1 MKRNIYDGL
10 LERPCLFSVQC
21 TFRASKVLMRLTIRN
36 KLSIILALGVISLAT
51 IGYLLYSDAPLR
63 IALSSPG
70 TPDQSLFKAVNGLR
84 AGLKDIETI
93 ELRYALSGDPN
104 LLTSYNEASS
114 AIQHSTSDLNELS
127 ANDTELRQNL
137 ASLKTL
143 IAERLSVSDQ
153 IIAARNKGG
162 WKAAEQLVR
171 TGSGTL
177 TSERIEAV
185 LASLEQNGFR
195 ANVFQGKVLAQSFQ
209 NGVVLLVAGYLAV
222 FVVLLLA
229 VAIVGR
235 GFARRRNIAQSL
247 LELRE
252 RNRLFTEGL
261 KDAALYM
268 LETDGSISHW
278 NAAAE
283 RLQGF
288 SKHEIEGRHFSM
300 LFPEEDIRSGKAGHW
315 LKLAEADGRY
325 EQVGLQLRKDGSQFQ
340 ARTVISPV
348 RGRKG
353 ALQGYSV
360 VTRDI
365 TELKRNEELLKKL
378 SLTVDQA
385 ADVVII
391 TDRGG
396 KVEFMNKAVEEVTG
410 FTRDEI
416 TARGIGLL
424 QNREQDEN
432 VSREMWDTVLS
443 GKSFTAEVTTSKK
456 NGDALYLEEVV
467 TPIKDNRGKV
477 THMVFTGTDVTP
489 IKLMRSK
496 LDFLTSYDSLTG
508 LPNRDLMTD
517 RLRRDVE
524 RCAAKDARMR
534 GTVAVVAIDI
544 DRFKYINE
552 IYGLD
557 SGNKVLKQ
565 VAESLSVSVS
575 KGDTV
580 GRLGS
585 DEFGMVLHD
594 IRQPADVVLFVK
606 MIMKNVP
613 QIIMSGG
620 EEISVTLAAGI
631 AMYPT
636 DGRDASTLMKN
647 ADTALAKAK
656 ALGRNRYQFYTS
668 DMNVGIS
675 ELVFMEQSL
684 SEALG
689 NTEYLL
695 TFQPYC
701 YLSTRA
707 VAGAEALL
715 KWNNEEFGQVSPSK
729 FIPLLEETGMII
741 DVGKWVLTT
750 ACRQIRNWSMGKAP
764 LPVAVNLSPSQF
776 RHEYLV
782 ETVEGIIRETGID
795 PRHLT
800 LEITEST
807 FMKDQDFAIT
817 VLQRLKDLGV
827 RISIDDFGT
836 GYSSL
841 SYLKKF
847 PVDYVKIDQSFVKDV
862 DTDPDTTSLVT
873 AIIAMAHSLGLKT
886 IAEGVETE
894 EQWKILRLLK
904 CDMAQGYYF
913 SPAVSA
919 EDFEKFIV

>member
-1 MKRNIYDGL
+1 M
-10 LERPCLFSVQC
+10 S
-21 TFRASKVLMRLTIRN
+21 LTIRK
-36 KLSIILALGVISLAT
+36 KLGIILALGVISVGS
-51 IGYLLYSDAPLR
+51 IGYLLYSDAVLR
-63 IALSSPG
+63 TALSSAG
-70 TPDQSLFKAVNGLR
+70 APDQSLLRTINSLR
-84 AGLKDIETI
+84 AGLKDIETA
-93 ELRYALSGDPN
+93 ELRYALTGDRDF
-104 LLTSYNEASS
+104 LTVYNNASS
-114 AIQHSTSDLNELS
+114 ALRHFTTDLRGLS
-127 ANDTELRQNL
+127 PNDAEHRQNL
-137 ASLKTL
+137 ASLKSL
-143 IAERLSVSDQ
+143 IAERLTVTDQ
-153 IIAARNKGG
+153 IIAARNRGG
-162 WKAAEQLVR
+162 WKAAEKLER
-171 TGSGTL
+171 AGAGKL
-177 TSERIEAV
+177 TSERIEEV
-185 LASLEQNGFR
+185 LAGLEQDSFR
-195 ANVFQGKVLAQSFQ
+195 ETVFQSRILAQGFQ
-209 NGVVLLVAGYLAV
+209 KGAQLLIAGYLAV
-222 FVVLLLA
+222 FVLLLLA
-229 VAIVGR
+229 VAVVGR
-235 GFARRRNIAQSL
+235 EFARRRNIAQSL

-252 RNRLFTEGL
+252 RDRLLTEGL
-261 KDAALYM
+261 KDAALFM
-268 LETDGSISHW
+268 LGTDGSISRW

-283 RLQGF
+283 RLQGY
-288 SKHEIEGRHFSM
+288 SKREIEGRHFSE
-300 LFPEEDIRSGKAGHW
+300 LFPEEDIQNGSVGHW
-315 LKLAEADGRY
+315 LKLAEADGCY
-325 EQVGLQLRKDGSQFQ
+325 EQVGRQLRKDGSLFH

-348 RGRKG
+348 RGRKNV
-353 ALQGYSV
+353 LRGYSV
-360 VTRDI
+360 VTRDV
-365 TELKRNEELLKKL
+365 TEIKQSEELLKRL

-391 TDRGG
+391 TDGNG
-396 KVEFMNKAVEEVTG
+396 NVEFMNKAVEEITG

-416 TARGIGLL
+416 QAQGISLL
-424 QNREQDEN
+424 QNPAQN
-432 VSREMWDTVLS
+432 VNILREMWDTVLS
-443 GKSFTAEVTTSKK
+443 GKSFTAEVNTVKK

-467 TPIKDNRGKV
+467 TPVKDNRGKV
-477 THMVFTGTDVTP
+477 THVVFTGTDVTP

-524 RCAAKDARMR
+524 RCADKDAGMR

-613 QIIMSGG
+613 QIVMSGG

-631 AMYPT
+631 AIYPA
-636 DGRDASTLMKN
+636 DGRDATTLMKN

-684 SEALG
+684 SEALR

-782 ETVEGIIRETGID
+782 ETVEDIIRETGID

-800 LEITEST
+800 LEVTEST
-807 FMKDQDFAIT
+807 FMKDQDFAVK
-817 VLQRLKDLGV
+817 VLRRLKDIGV

-847 PVDYVKIDQSFVKDV
+847 PVDFVKIDQSFVKDV

-919 EDFEKFIV
+919 EDFEKFMV

>member
-1 MKRNIYDGL
+1 MPCVAKRTRVCG
-10 LERPCLFSVQC
+10 VQR
-21 TFRASKVLMRLTIRN
+21 TFRASEILMSLNIGK
-36 KLSIILALGVISLAT
+36 KLIIVLALGLISLAS
-51 IGYLLYSDAPLR
+51 IGYLLYSDATLR
-63 IALSSPG
+63 MALSSPSA
-70 TPDQSLFKAVNGLR
+70 PDQTLLKAIGGLR
-84 AGLKDIETI
+84 ASLQDIETT
-93 ELRYALSGDPN
+93 ELRFALSGDPN
-104 LLTSYNEASS
+104 VLAAYYKASS
-114 AIQHSTSDLNELS
+114 TIQHFATDLSTISPDDTERKRILTPLS
-127 ANDTELRQNL
+127 A
-137 ASLKTL
+137 L
-143 IAERLSVSDQ
+143 IAERLIITEQ
-153 IIAARNKGG
+153 IIAARNRGG
-162 WKAAEQLVR
+162 WKAAEALVR
-171 TGSGTL
+171 TNSGKS
-177 TSERIEAV
+177 TSERIEVV
-185 LASLEQNGFR
+185 LSALEQEGFR
-195 ANVFQGKVLAQSFQ
+195 ANVSQGRVLARSFQ
-209 NGVVLLVAGYLAV
+209 NGVVLLIAGYLAV
-222 FVVLLLA
+222 FVLLILA

-235 GFARRRNIAQSL
+235 EFARRRNIAQSL

-252 RNRLFTEGL
+252 RNRLLTEGL
-261 KDAALYM
+261 KDAALFM
-268 LETDGSISHW
+268 LENNGTISHW

-288 SKHEIEGRHFSM
+288 SKHEIEGRHFST
-300 LFPEEDIRSGKAGHW
+300 LFPEEDIQYGKAEHW

-325 EQVGLQLRKDGSQFQ
+325 EHVGWRLRKDGSLFQ

-365 TELKRNEELLKKL
+365 TELKRNEELLKRL

-396 KVEFMNKAVEEVTG
+396 KVEFMNKSVEEVTG
-410 FTRDEI
+410 FTRDEV
-416 TARGIGLL
+416 TAHGIGLL
-424 QNREQDEN
+424 QDRELDSK
-432 VSREMWDTVLS
+432 VFREMWDTVLS
-443 GKSFTAEVTTSKK
+443 GKSLSAEVRTEKK
-456 NGDALYLEEVV
+456 NGDLLYLEQVV
-467 TPIKDNRGKV
+467 TPIKDNRGRV
-477 THMVFTGTDVTP
+477 THVVFTGTDITP
-489 IKLMRSK
+489 IKLMRRK
-496 LDFLTSYDSLTG
+496 LDFLASYDSLTG

-517 RLRRDVE
+517 RLCRDVE
-524 RCAAKDARMR
+524 RCATTAAGML
-534 GTVAVVAIDI
+534 GTIAVVAIDI

-552 IYGLD
+552 IYGLE

-594 IRQPADVVLFVK
+594 ISQPADVILFVK

-613 QIIMSGG
+613 QIIMSSG

-631 AMYPT
+631 AMYPA

-647 ADTALAKAK
+647 ADTALSKAK

-675 ELVFMEQSL
+675 ELVFMEQRL
-684 SEALG
+684 SEALS

-701 YLSTRA
+701 YMSTRT

-741 DVGKWVLTT
+741 DVGIWVLTT
-750 ACRQIRNWSMGKAP
+750 ACRQIRNWADEKAA

-782 ETVEGIIRETGID
+782 ETVESIIRETGID
-795 PRHLT
+795 PRYLT

-817 VLQRLKDLGV
+817 VLKRLKDIGV
-827 RISIDDFGT
+827 LISIDDFGT

-847 PVDYVKIDQSFVKDV
+847 PVDYIKIDQSFVKDV

-873 AIIAMAHSLGLKT
+873 AIITMAHSLGLKT

-913 SPAVSA
+913 SPAVSS
-919 EDFEKFIV
+919 EDFEKFLT

>member
-1 MKRNIYDGL
+1 M
-10 LERPCLFSVQC
+10 S
-21 TFRASKVLMRLTIRN
+21 LTIRK
-36 KLSIILALGVISLAT
+36 KLSIILALGVLSLAV
-51 IGYLLYSDAPLR
+51 IGYLLYSDAPLQIVLR
-63 IALSSPG
+63 NPG
-70 TPDQSLFKAVNGLR
+70 TPDQTLLKTINNIR
-84 AGLKDIETI
+84 AGLKDIETA

-104 LLTSYNEASS
+104 ILTAYSNASS
-114 AIQHSTSDLNELS
+114 AVRHFTVDLSGLS
-127 ANDTELRQNL
+127 SNDAEHRQNL
-137 ASLKTL
+137 ASLKSL
-143 IAERLSVSDQ
+143 IAERLRITDQ
-153 IIAARNKGG
+153 IIDARNRGG
-162 WKAAEQLVR
+162 WKAAEKLVR
-171 TGSGTL
+171 TGTGKL

-185 LASLEQNGFR
+185 LAGLEQDGFR
-195 ANVFQGKVLAQSFQ
+195 ENVFQGKARAESFQ
-209 NGVVLLVAGYLAV
+209 NGVVLLIAGYLAV
-222 FVVLLLA
+222 FIVLLLA
-229 VAIVGR
+229 VAVVGR
-235 GFARRRNIAQSL
+235 EFARRRNLAQSL

-252 RNRLFTEGL
+252 RNRLLTEGL
-261 KDAALYM
+261 RDAALFM
-268 LETDGSISHW
+268 LDTDGSISHW

-288 SKHEIEGRHFSM
+288 SKREIEGRHVSR
-300 LFPEEDIRSGKAGHW
+300 LFPEEDVQNGKAAHW

-325 EQVGLQLRKDGSQFQ
+325 EHVGWQLRKDGSLFQ

-348 RGRKG
+348 RGRKDE
-353 ALQGYSV
+353 LQGYSV

-365 TELKRNEELLKKL
+365 TELKRSEELLKKF

-385 ADVVII
+385 ADMVII
-391 TDRGG
+391 TDRSG
-396 KVEFMNKAVEEVTG
+396 KVEFMNKAVEEITG
-410 FTRDEI
+410 FTRDEV
-416 TARGIGLL
+416 TARGLDLL
-424 QNREQDEN
+424 QDPGQNG
-432 VSREMWDTVLS
+432 SHISEMWDAVLS
-443 GKSFTAEVTTSKK
+443 GKSFTAEVSTSKK
-456 NGDALYLEEVV
+456 NGDALFLEEVV
-467 TPIKDNRGKV
+467 TPIKDNRSKV
-477 THMVFTGTDVTP
+477 THVVFTGTDVTP
-489 IKLMRSK
+489 LKLMRSK

-524 RCAAKDARMR
+524 RCAAKGAGIR

-552 IYGLD
+552 IYGLE

-613 QIIMSGG
+613 QIVMSGG

-631 AMYPT
+631 AMYPA
-636 DGRDASTLMKN
+636 DGRNAPTLMKN

-684 SEALG
+684 SEALR

-715 KWNNEEFGQVSPSK
+715 KWNNEEFGLVSPSK

-741 DVGKWVLTT
+741 DVGKWVLAT

-764 LPVAVNLSPSQF
+764 IPVAVNLSPSQF

-782 ETVEGIIRETGID
+782 ETVEDIIRGTGID

-807 FMKDQDFAIT
+807 FMKDQDFAVT
-817 VLQRLKDLGV
+817 VLRRLKDLGV

-847 PVDYVKIDQSFVKDV
+847 PVDFVKIDQSFVKDV

-919 EDFEKFIV
+919 EEFEKFMG

>member
-1 MKRNIYDGL
+1 M
-10 LERPCLFSVQC
+10 S
-21 TFRASKVLMRLTIRN
+21 LTIGK
-36 KLSIILALGVISLAT
+36 KLTLVLALGVLSLAS
-51 IGYLLYSDAPLR
+51 IGYLLYSDATLR
-63 IALSSPG
+63 TALSSPG
-70 TPDQSLFKAVNGLR
+70 TPDQTLLKAINGLR
-84 AGLKDIETI
+84 AGLKDVETT
-93 ELRYALSGDPN
+93 ELRYALSGDPKI
-104 LLTSYNEASS
+104 LTAYNKASS
-114 AIQHSTSDLNELS
+114 AIRHFTSDLSELS
-127 ANDTELRQNL
+127 PNETERKQNL
-137 ASLKTL
+137 ASLKSL
-143 IAERLSVSDQ
+143 IAERLTVTDQ
-153 IIAARNKGG
+153 IIAARNRGG
-162 WKAAEQLVR
+162 WKAAEKLVR
-171 TGSGTL
+171 TGSGKP

-185 LASLEQNGFR
+185 LAGLEQDGFR

-209 NGVVLLVAGYLAV
+209 NGVVLLIAGYLAV
-222 FVVLLLA
+222 FVLLLLA

-235 GFARRRNIAQSL
+235 EFARRRNIAQSL

-261 KDAALYM
+261 KDAALFM
-268 LETDGSISHW
+268 LETDGTISHW

-288 SKHEIEGRHFSM
+288 SKHEIEGRHFST
-300 LFPEEDIRSGKAGHW
+300 LFPEEDNRHDKAEHW

-325 EQVGLQLRKDGSQFQ
+325 EQVGWRLRKDGSLFQ

-348 RGRKG
+348 KGRKG

-391 TDRGG
+391 TNRDG
-396 KVEFMNKAVEEVTG
+396 KVEFMNKAVQEVTG
-410 FTRDEI
+410 FTREEV

-424 QNREQDEN
+424 QNHKQDEN
-432 VSREMWDTVLS
+432 VFHKMWDTVLS
-443 GKSFTAEVTTSKK
+443 GKSFTAEVNTAKK
-456 NGDALYLEEVV
+456 NGDLLYLEEVV
-467 TPIKDNRGKV
+467 TPIKDDRGKV
-477 THMVFTGTDVTP
+477 THVVLTGTDVTP
-489 IKLMRSK
+489 IKLMRNK
-496 LDFLTSYDSLTG
+496 LDFLASYDSLTG

-517 RLRRDVE
+517 RLCRDVE
-524 RCAAKDARMR
+524 RCAAKDAGKR
-534 GTVAVVAIDI
+534 GTIAVVAIDI

-552 IYGLD
+552 IYGLE

-631 AMYPT
+631 AMYPA
-636 DGRDASTLMKN
+636 DGRDAPTLMKN
-647 ADTALAKAK
+647 ADTALSKAK
-656 ALGRNRYQFYTS
+656 GLGRNRYQFYTS

-675 ELVFMEQSL
+675 ELVFMEQRL
-684 SEALG
+684 SEALK

-701 YLSTRA
+701 NLSTRT

-750 ACRQIRNWSMGKAP
+750 ACRQIKKWTNGKAS
-764 LPVAVNLSPSQF
+764 LPIAVNLSPSQF

-782 ETVEGIIRETGID
+782 ETVESIIRETGID
-795 PRHLT
+795 PRRLT

-817 VLQRLKDLGV
+817 VLNRLKDLGV
-827 RISIDDFGT
+827 LISIDDFGT

-919 EDFEKFIV
+919 QDFEKFMV